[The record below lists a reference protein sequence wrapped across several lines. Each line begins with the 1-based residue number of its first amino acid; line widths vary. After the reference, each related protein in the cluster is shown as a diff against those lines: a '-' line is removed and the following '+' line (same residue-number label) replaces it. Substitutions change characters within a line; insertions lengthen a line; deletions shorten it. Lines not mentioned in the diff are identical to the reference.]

1 MSNADAQSRFHTGF
15 GILHS
20 LTLIERESRSLLS
33 EAIHRN
39 DAVSSG
45 LESGQM
51 PSDRA
56 VVLLRATLADLQKLT
71 N

>member
-1 MSNADAQSRFHTGF
+1 MSNDAGQSRFHTGF

-33 EAIHRN
+33 EAIHRI

-45 LESGQM
+45 LESGQL
-51 PSDRA
+51 PSERA
-56 VVLLRATLADLQKLT
+56 VALLRLTLADLQKLT